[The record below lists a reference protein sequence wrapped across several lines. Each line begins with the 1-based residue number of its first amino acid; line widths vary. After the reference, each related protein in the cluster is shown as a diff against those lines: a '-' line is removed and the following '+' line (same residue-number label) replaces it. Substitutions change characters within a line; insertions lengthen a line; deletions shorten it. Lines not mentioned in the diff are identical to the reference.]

1 MNTFLE
7 LLKYTIPSLIVA
19 LLVYYLVKTF
29 MKNEEGNRNREQVL
43 ENKKMITPIRLQSY
57 ERLILLLERI
67 SPESLIPRLNKG
79 KITAKQFQVILIN
92 GIRGEFEHNLSQQLY
107 VSHEA
112 WQLVKNAKANIIQL
126 INTAAGKLEQDA
138 SSHDLSKL
146 IIQMQVELES
156 KPGEIAIR
164 FLKAEAKKM
173 F

>member
-67 SPESLIPRLNKG
+67 SPESLILG
-79 KITAKQFQVILIN
+79 
-92 GIRGEFEHNLSQQLY
+92 
-107 VSHEA
+107 
-112 WQLVKNAKANIIQL
+112 
-126 INTAAGKLEQDA
+126 
-138 SSHDLSKL
+138 
-146 IIQMQVELES
+146 
-156 KPGEIAIR
+156 
-164 FLKAEAKKM
+164 
-173 F
+173 